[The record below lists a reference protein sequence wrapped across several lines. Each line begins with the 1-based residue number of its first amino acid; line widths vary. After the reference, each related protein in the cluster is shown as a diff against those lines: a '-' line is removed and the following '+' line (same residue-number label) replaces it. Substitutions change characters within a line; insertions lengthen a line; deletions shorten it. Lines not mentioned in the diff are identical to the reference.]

1 MAALLA
7 CPFCR
12 TLYKHGEGTT
22 CTVCGVKLV
31 AFERLPRSVEAEA
44 EANEH
49 GEAEPPILPE
59 DELLRWNEFG
69 RGRGALLALSVIGL
83 VLFFVP
89 WVSIEMPE
97 DVVWSGYDLAR
108 GRAGWLWG
116 GATGWLI
123 LAPLAWSRR
132 TIRKMLGA
140 RPISAMLA
148 GMTLV
153 EVGMMAA
160 LPPQGGGRMPVEIHW
175 AWGLYASAAVSL
187 AGVVVG
193 MRFGGALPPLAD
205 NVDSAS
211 ESSRKRILH

>member
-12 TLYKHGEGTT
+12 TLYRHGEGTT
-22 CTVCGVKLV
+22 CAVCGVNLV
-31 AFERLPRSVEAEA
+31 AFERLPRSVETETEA
-44 EANEH
+44 DEH
-49 GEAEPPILPE
+49 GEAEPPPLPE
-59 DELLRWNEFG
+59 DVLLRWNDFG
-69 RGRGALLALSVIGL
+69 RGRGALLLLSALGL
-83 VLFFVP
+83 VLFFMP
-89 WVSIEMPE
+89 WVSIQMPE

-148 GMTLV
+148 AMTLV
-153 EVGMMAA
+153 EVGMMVA
-160 LPPQGGGRMPVEIHW
+160 LPPESGGRLPVEIHW
-175 AWGLYASAAVSL
+175 VWGLYASAAVSF
-187 AGVVVG
+187 AGAVFG
-193 MRFGGALPPLAD
+193 MRFGGALPPLGD
-205 NVDSAS
+205 EESS
-211 ESSRKRILH
+211 TESSRKRILH